1 MHASPHIGRSKR
13 LAMVGLYL
21 LATVQFIWCY
31 LWQVRPYVLTS
42 AYEQGKERMPF
53 QGRLLMMPV
62 MRWAHNQLWVTR
74 IAAVMHANIYW
85 FPRPMQPEVLV
96 QAVVDFACI
105 VTAGLVAT
113 SIYHRASR
121 LHLLTPL
128 VYPMVLVLCVAT
140 YILHTIQNFRFIY
153 DLPSLAFF
161 SIALWLIYF
170 HKPLCFFIAVF
181 LVATLNRET
190 TLLLLPIY
198 AISELF
204 WYRHHHHE
212 TDRPLWPRLRSA
224 RVLGVILPLGLY
236 WLACQL
242 LVRHLFAHNPSE
254 FYSRI
259 PQNFGFLISPRAWP
273 QMLGACGY
281 LFPIVLIFRKHL
293 RSPEL
298 RAWLWVLP
306 IWFAFMFVYGILI
319 ETRIFGEL
327 IPYMATAAALITE
340 ECIAARLEHTR
351 EHTHPHRTEETR
363 QPSYS

>member
-1 MHASPHIGRSKR
+1 MRNGLKIARYKR
-13 LAMVGLYL
+13 LGMVALYL
-21 LATVQFIWCY
+21 LATVQFVWCY

-42 AYEQGKERMPF
+42 AYEQGTERMPF

-62 MRWAHNQLWVTR
+62 MRWAHNQQWVTH
-74 IAAVMHANIYW
+74 ISTLMHANIYW

-96 QAVVDFACI
+96 QALIDFACI

-113 SIYHRASR
+113 SIYRRASR

-128 VYPMVLVLCVAT
+128 VYPMVLVLCVTT

-161 SIALWLIYF
+161 SIALWLIYC
-170 HKPLCFFIAVF
+170 HKPVWIFAAVF

-204 WYRHHHHE
+204 HNQRR
-212 TDRPLWPRLRSA
+212 DNRPDWTRLYSA
-224 RVLGVILPLGLY
+224 RVLAVVIPLALY
-236 WLACQL
+236 WLSWQVA
-242 LVRHLFAHNPSE
+242 VRHIFAHNPSE

-259 PQNFGFLISPRAWP
+259 PQNLGFLISPRAWP

-281 LFPIVLIFRKHL
+281 LFPIVLILRRHL
-293 RSPEL
+293 RSTEL

-327 IPYMATAAALITE
+327 IPYMACAAILITE
-340 ECIAARLEHTR
+340 ESIAERLIQRTTR
-351 EHTHPHRTEETR
+351 LHAEEPHHPA
-363 QPSYS
+363 YSQAA

>member
-1 MHASPHIGRSKR
+1 MIS
-13 LAMVGLYL
+13 LYL

-31 LWQVRPYVLTS
+31 LWQVRPYVHTDL
-42 AYEQGKERMPF
+42 YEQGLERMPF

-62 MRWAHNQLWVTR
+62 MRWAHNQSW
-74 IAAVMHANIYW
+74 ISQISGQMHGNMYW
-85 FPRPMQPEVLV
+85 FPRSMEPEALV
-96 QAVVDFACI
+96 QAIIDFACI
-105 VTAGLVAT
+105 AIAGLVAT
-113 SIYHRASR
+113 SIYQRASR

-140 YILHTIQNFRFIY
+140 YLLHTIQNFRFIY

-170 HKPLCFFIAVF
+170 HKPIWMFIGVF
-181 LVATLNRET
+181 LIATLNRET

-204 WYRHHHHE
+204 QERNSHPNWAKLGSFRI
-212 TDRPLWPRLRSA
+212 
-224 RVLGVILPLGLY
+224 LGVLIPLAIY
-236 WLACQL
+236 WLGFQF
-242 LVRHLFAHNPSE
+242 LVRHLFAGNPSE

-293 RSPEL
+293 CNVEL

-306 IWFAFMFVYGILI
+306 VWFAFMFVYGILI

-327 IPYMATAAALITE
+327 IPYMACAAALITE
-340 ECIAARLEHTR
+340 ESIALRLQHTLR
-351 EHTHPHRTEETR
+351 HTTEN
-363 QPSYS
+363 PSQQTYSTAA